1 MSHIR
6 QLIRTNIVNTLVGNT
21 SAGSNVFQTR
31 YYPIEQGKL
40 PAIAVYTMSEST
52 EYATISY
59 PRRQNRT
66 LSVGVEIFASA
77 SSNLDN
83 TIDALAVQIEELLQV
98 DPTRGGYAKN
108 TDIVSFNAD
117 FDGSGEKPVG
127 IGRFQVQIL
136 YSNLENNVQSAA

>member
-59 PRRQNRT
+59 PRRQNRV
-66 LSVGVEIFASA
+66 LSVGIEIFASA
-77 SSNLDN
+77 TTNLDN
-83 TIDALAVQIEELLQV
+83 TLDGIAVQIEELLQV
-98 DPTRGGYAKN
+98 DTTRGGYAKN

-127 IGRFQVQIL
+127 IGRFQVQIS

>member
-52 EYATISY
+52 EYATINY
-59 PRRQNRT
+59 PRRQNRV
-66 LSVGVEIFASA
+66 LSVGIEIFASA
-77 SSNLDN
+77 TTNLDN
-83 TIDALAVQIEELLQV
+83 TLDGIAVQIEELLQV
-98 DPTRGGYAKN
+98 DTTRGGYAKN

-127 IGRFQVQIL
+127 IGRFQVQIS

>member
-6 QLIRTNIVNTLVGNT
+6 QLIRANIVNTLVGNT